1 MARSNNLL
9 NFCSMKNVPPLA
21 VSSSRN
27 LFSYSK
33 EIEAKYQEIMQLAG
47 VLDFG
52 GDIGKNQFFKLTQR
66 SKLSQD
72 FNLVTWEFC
81 KK

>member
-1 MARSNNLL
+1 MARRIILL
-9 NFCSMKNVPPLA
+9 NFCSMNYVPPLA

-52 GDIGKNQFFKLTQR
+52 GDIGKTYFFKLPQR
-66 SKLSQD
+66 SKLSQE
-72 FNLVTWEFC
+72 FNSVI
-81 KK
+81 

>member
-52 GDIGKNQFFKLTQR
+52 GDIGKTYFLNYPRVANYPR
-66 SKLSQD
+66 SLI
-72 FNLVTWEFC
+72 
-81 KK
+81 

>member
-52 GDIGKNQFFKLTQR
+52 GDIGKN
-66 SKLSQD
+66 
-72 FNLVTWEFC
+72 
-81 KK
+81 